1 MIPLVKDTISNEELD
16 TLADWLRT
24 HPKLTQGNLTIDYE
38 REWCDYL
45 GNKYCVSVNSGSSAV
60 MMMLQAL
67 LEKGTL
73 NKGDSVIVPA
83 VSWATDLAPV
93 VQLGLTPV
101 LCDCNNKDLSLDLHH
116 FEELLNQSGPN
127 NHDIKCVVLVSVLG
141 LIPEMD
147 IIVNMCKN
155 YEVILLED
163 ACESFGSSYGGRKLG
178 TVGEMSCFSTYFGH
192 HISTI
197 EGGIISTNDSH
208 LYNIL
213 KAIRSH
219 GWERDVDPEFR
230 IDKEDTFDSLYRF
243 HYMGFNFRSTDL
255 QAFLGINQL
264 KTSDEIVRIRNDN
277 YNLYRELI
285 DNPFWNPPKST
296 HSKFISNF
304 AYPVISH
311 NRSKIVSKLIE
322 NDIETR
328 PLICGSLGRQPF
340 WIKRYGEIHLP
351 NADKVNDYGF
361 YLPNNHNLTEE
372 EIRTVSSIVMEHI

>member
-1 MIPLVKDTISNEELD
+1 MIPLVRDTINNEEMD
-16 TLADWLRT
+16 ALADWLRT
-24 HPKLTQGNLTIDYE
+24 HPKLTKGRLTIDYE
-38 REWCDYL
+38 KGWSSYL
-45 GNKYCVSVNSGSSAV
+45 NNKHSVSVNSGSSAV

-73 NKGDSVIVPA
+73 SKGDSVVVPA

-93 VQLGLTPV
+93 VQLGLNPV
-101 LCDCNNKDLSLDLHH
+101 LCDCNMKDLSLDLNH
-116 FEELLNQSGPN
+116 FEGLLKQHNV
-127 NHDIKCVVLVSVLG
+127 KCAILVSVLG
-141 LIPEMD
+141 LVPEMD
-147 IIVNMCKN
+147 IVVNICKKYN
-155 YEVILLED
+155 VTLLED

-178 TVGEMSCFSTYFGH
+178 TIGEMSCFSTYFGH
-192 HISTI
+192 HLSTI
-197 EGGIISTNDSH
+197 EGGIVSTNDSH

-219 GWERDVDPEFR
+219 GWERDVDQEFR

-264 KTSDEIVRIRNDN
+264 KTSDEIVKIRNDN

-285 DNPFWNPPKST
+285 DNSFWNPPKST
-296 HSKFISNF
+296 NSKFISNF
-304 AYPVISH
+304 AYPVISQ
-311 NRSKIVSKLIE
+311 NRSEIVSKLIE

-340 WIKRYGEIHLP
+340 WVKNYGELRLP
-351 NADKVNDYGF
+351 NADTVNDYGF
-361 YLPNNHNLTEE
+361 YLPNNHNLTKE
-372 EIRTVSSIVMEHI
+372 EIKTVSSIVMENI

>member
-1 MIPLVKDTISNEELD
+1 MISLVRDTINDKEMD
-16 TLADWLRT
+16 DLADWLRT
-24 HPKLTQGNLTIDYE
+24 HPKLTQGRLTANYE
-38 REWCDYL
+38 DEWSNYL

-67 LEKGTL
+67 IERGSLK
-73 NKGDSVIVPA
+73 KGDSVVVPA

-93 VQLGLTPV
+93 VQLGLTPI
-101 LCDCNNKDLSLDLHH
+101 LCDCNMEDLSLDLYH
-116 FEELLNQSGPN
+116 FEKLAVKHN
-127 NHDIKCVVLVSVLG
+127 IRCAILVSVLG
-141 LIPEMD
+141 LVPDMD
-147 IIVNMCKN
+147 EIINICTKYNVT
-155 YEVILLED
+155 LLED
-163 ACESFGSSYGGRKLG
+163 ACESFGSSYKGKKLG
-178 TVGEMSCFSTYFGH
+178 TMGDMSSFSTYFGH

-197 EGGIISTNDSH
+197 EGGIVTTNDSH

-230 IDKEDTFDSLYRF
+230 IGKEDTFDFLYTF

-264 KTSDEIVRIRNDN
+264 KTSDKIVKIRNNN

-285 DNPFWNPPKST
+285 DNSFWTPPNST
-296 HSKFISNF
+296 DEKFISSF
-304 AYPVISH
+304 AYPVISQ
-311 NRSKIVSKLIE
+311 NRSEIVSELTL
-322 NDIETR
+322 NQIETR

-340 WIKRYGEIHLP
+340 WIKNYGELHLP
-351 NADKVNDYGF
+351 NADIVSDYGF

-372 EIRTVSSIVMEHI
+372 EIRTVSSIVNKFS

>member
-1 MIPLVKDTISNEELD
+1 MIPLVRDTINNEEMD
-16 TLADWLRT
+16 ALADWLHT
-24 HPKLTQGNLTIDYE
+24 HPKLTQGRLTVDYE
-38 REWCDYL
+38 EAWSSYL
-45 GNKYCVSVNSGSSAV
+45 GSKHCVSVNSGSSAV

-73 NKGDSVIVPA
+73 NKGDSVVVPA

-101 LCDCNNKDLSLDLHH
+101 LCDCNMKDLSLDLSY
-116 FEELLNQSGPN
+116 FEELALTHN
-127 NHDIKCVVLVSVLG
+127 IKCAILVSVLG
-141 LIPEMD
+141 LVPEMD
-147 IIVNMCKN
+147 QIVDICAKYN
-155 YEVILLED
+155 ITLLED
-163 ACESFGSSYGGRKLG
+163 ACESFGSSYQGQKLG
-178 TVGEMSCFSTYFGH
+178 TIGDMSCFSTYFGH

-197 EGGIISTNDSH
+197 EGGIVATNDSY

-264 KTSDEIVRIRNDN
+264 KTSDEIVKIRNDN

-296 HSKFISNF
+296 NSKFISNF
-304 AYPVISH
+304 AYPVISK

-340 WIKRYGEIHLP
+340 WIKNYGELRLP
-351 NADKVNDYGF
+351 NADTVSDYGF
-361 YLPNNHNLTEE
+361 YLPNNHNLTKE
-372 EIRTVSSIVMEHI
+372 EIKTVSSIVMQYI